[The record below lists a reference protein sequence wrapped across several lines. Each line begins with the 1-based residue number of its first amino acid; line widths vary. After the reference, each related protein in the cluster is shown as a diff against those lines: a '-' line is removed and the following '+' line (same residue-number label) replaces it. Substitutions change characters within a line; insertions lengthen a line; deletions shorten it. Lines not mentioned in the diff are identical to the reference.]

1 MALELTPNRP
11 NKSPHPLTI
20 NGLSVI
26 WAGEWSNSKT
36 YYKNQAVFHEGSSYR
51 ANDTTT
57 QEPSTSSTEWNV
69 LALGST
75 GSGEEGVDK
84 DIYFSYSDV
93 SSRLIYTTGFNE
105 IILTLTVVI
114 LTPFNGVGASISIG
128 DSAVNNRLANN
139 TQIYLSEVGEYS
151 INPTYKYSSATPIN
165 LYLTQGTGATQGNG
179 YIIIES
185 K

>member
-1 MALELTPNRP
+1 MALELAP
-11 NKSPHPLTI
+11 NKAHKLPPSLI
-20 NGLSVI
+20 VNGISVI
-26 WAGEWSNSKT
+26 WAGVWSSTKT

-51 ANDTTT
+51 ATDTTT
-57 QEPSTSSTEWNV
+57 QEPSLESTEWDV
-69 LALGST
+69 LALGANDAIT
-75 GSGEEGVDK
+75 AAEK

-93 SSRLIYTTGFNE
+93 ASRLIYTTSSNE
-105 IILTLTVVI
+105 IILTITVVI
-114 LTPFNGVGASISIG
+114 LVPFDGTSASISIG

-151 INPTYKYSSATPIN
+151 INPTYKYTSATPIN
-165 LYLTQGTGATQGNG
+165 LYLTPGAGATQGNG

>member
-1 MALELTPNRP
+1 MAIELTPNKP
-11 NKSPHPLTI
+11 CKSPPPLTI

-26 WAGEWSNSKT
+26 WAGEWSSTKT
-36 YYKNQAVFHEGSSYR
+36 YYKNQAVFHDGSSYR

-57 QEPSTSSTEWNV
+57 QEPSQASTEWDV
-69 LALGST
+69 LALGANDSIIAA
-75 GSGEEGVDK
+75 EK

-93 SSRLIYTTGFNE
+93 SSRLIYTTGTNE
-105 IILTLTVVI
+105 IILTVTVVI

-139 TQIYLSEVGEYS
+139 TQIYLSEVGEYA

-179 YIIIES
+179 YILIES